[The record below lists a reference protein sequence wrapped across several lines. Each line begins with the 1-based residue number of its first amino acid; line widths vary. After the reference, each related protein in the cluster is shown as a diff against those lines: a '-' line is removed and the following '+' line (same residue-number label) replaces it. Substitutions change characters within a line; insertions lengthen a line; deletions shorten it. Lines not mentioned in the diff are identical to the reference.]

1 MHKKRGDTSLKEILI
16 SSYEQFRNLNYY
28 GWALHCL
35 TLKRKI
41 MFIFKKKPLSEDDK
55 YVIDIVDNFSK
66 NTEIK
71 KMISPISDEYYLLD
85 ETNKISICI
94 SDEEVIISNHIFLY
108 KKMFN
113 LSFTDELKKQ
123 VRENMEKE
131 MQTLRKKLFKNE
143 TSLLSNILKLSS
155 NEKVPM
161 VIRPMFKVN

>member
-1 MHKKRGDTSLKEILI
+1 
-16 SSYEQFRNLNYY
+16 
-28 GWALHCL
+28 
-35 TLKRKI
+35 